1 MNRRTLLVATAA
13 AALAV
18 FGGGTWLYTAT
29 RPAPPPPQPVAA
41 GLPLI
46 RDHAPV
52 LGPAN
57 APVTIVEFFDPAC
70 ESCRAFHPVVKRI
83 MADFPEDVRVV
94 MRYAAF
100 HQGSDEAVRIL
111 EAARAQD
118 MFVPVLEALYA
129 AQDVWAAHGAPNLDA
144 AWQAAR
150 RAGIDQARANVDKA
164 APAVTAILNLDA
176 GDVRA
181 VGVRGTPTF
190 FVNGKPL
197 AEFSAEGLYHAV
209 ETAVTAARAG

>member
-1 MNRRTLLVATAA
+1 MNRRTLVLATGA

-18 FGGGTWLYTAT
+18 FGGGAWLYGAT
-29 RPAPPPPQPVAA
+29 RPAPPPPAPVAA
-41 GLPLI
+41 DLPLI
-46 RDHAPV
+46 RAHAPI
-52 LGPAN
+52 LGPAD

-83 MADFPEDVRVV
+83 MADFPDDVRVV

-100 HQGSDEAVRIL
+100 HKGSDEAVRIL
-111 EAARAQD
+111 EAARAQG
-118 MFVPVLEALYA
+118 MFEPVLEALYA

-150 RAGIDQARANVDKA
+150 RAGIDQARANVDKV

-176 GDVRA
+176 ADVRA

-190 FVNGKPL
+190 FVNGEPL
-197 AEFSAEGLYHAV
+197 SEFSAEGLYHAV
-209 ETAVTAARAG
+209 ETAVTAARGG